1 MLNFIES
8 IEVKPEV
15 HIETKSQFT
24 LTSGTQN
31 ERNTE
36 SQRKSIF
43 DVVQRD
49 SKGLQLDPTNNDK
62 ISDSGNYITVDLSK
76 RTEQDAIDH
85 LDRIVYK
92 TKFSIYNGEIEENKC
107 KKYCSFLLWSSFHR
121 ARSFYFD
128 VILLE
133 DIDFPLHELLEY
145 LFISWVRLNFRFTTI
160 L

>member
-31 ERNTE
+31 DRNTE

-49 SKGLQLDPTNNDK
+49 SKGLQLDSTNNDK

-107 KKYCSFLLWSSFHR
+107 KGIKIICGGGQSPKFDKKAIQYC
-121 ARSFYFD
+121 
-128 VILLE
+128 IQ
-133 DIDFPLHELLEY
+133 EY
-145 LFISWVRLNFRFTTI
+145 LSKQGYTFVKDVANGIFTVEFQN
-160 L
+160 